1 MTTVGSLFSGIGGF
15 DRGLELAGWEVQ
27 WQVENDK
34 FCNQILERHWPGV
47 TRYGDI
53 TAVNTDQLSP
63 VDLLC
68 GGFPCQDLSVAG
80 RREGLAGER
89 SSLFF
94 EFARIAGALTPRWLL
109 VENVPGLFSS
119 SDGRDFGI
127 VISTLAELGYG
138 LAWRVLD
145 SQYFGVAQRRRRVF
159 IVGHLGKPCPP
170 EILFESESL
179 RGNSPPSR
187 QAGTQPAYSPKGG
200 SGERGWPVEFEAGL
214 AWGDDVSRPLLS
226 KANSSHDDSLETYT
240 IHNGQGDPNWDR
252 NRAFALDTQ
261 QPSAV
266 AFAQNQRGE
275 LRTSDISP
283 QLTTGGGKPGE
294 GYPAVAFNWQSGGD
308 VRLGVSEERTD
319 ALHAGQVPA
328 VGPPPDPGGVREATG
343 VPRRVDTP
351 DSPRYRA
358 LGNAV
363 TVPVAEWIGRRILS
377 AHQEAIRYAT
387 NGIPAP

>member
-94 EFARIAGALTPRWLL
+94 EFARIAGALAPRWIL

-119 SDGRDFGI
+119 SDGRDFSV

-240 IHNGQGDPNWDR
+240 IHNGQGDP
-252 NRAFALDTQ
+252 
-261 QPSAV
+261 
-266 AFAQNQRGE
+266 
-275 LRTSDISP
+275 
-283 QLTTGGGKPGE
+283 
-294 GYPAVAFNWQSGGD
+294 AVAFNWQSGGD

-387 NGIPAP
+387 KAVPAP